1 MDGLNEQTQLFDG
14 SNLCMSLGSTVP
26 LGFDHDLRH
35 RNAGNCKGNYPQNG
49 QNVQL
54 VSSFS
59 VKTQQ
64 KMNASGDTNILG
76 VVSDDP

>member
-1 MDGLNEQTQLFDG
+1 MTSATG
-14 SNLCMSLGSTVP
+14 MLGIV
-26 LGFDHDLRH
+26 
-35 RNAGNCKGNYPQNG
+35 KGIIPKMA

-64 KMNASGDTNILG
+64 KMNASGVTNILG